1 MNIKDEVDKLMQRVR
16 KGRIPSSEAI
26 VKETFQ
32 ELRFISHVLNPQDV
46 QRNFNRLLR
55 EAFIK
60 TLEVLERYEDRAYA
74 REMVDEL
81 MALRKQD
88 LLEAQNLLEK
98 TPGLQE
104 GFRKALRVLLE
115 KWYPYLRRGFL
126 SISQSRKT
134 RGGRDFELQFSRLL
148 DLMEV
153 PFEKRKRRYRVDFM
167 IPSDEAF
174 HHDPNRSLILS
185 AKRTLRE
192 RWREVVEELQAMRS
206 PNIYLI
212 TADENV
218 SPGHVEGICRQYR
231 IHLVVWDEVKK
242 SRFPEDP
249 LVISYTALAN
259 EIIPLFRQFWK
270 SG

>member
-1 MNIKDEVDKLMQRVR
+1 MDIKDEVDKLMQRVR
-16 KGRIPSSEAI
+16 KGRIPSSETI

-32 ELRFISHVLNPQDV
+32 ELGFISHTLNPPDV
-46 QRNFNRLLR
+46 QRNFNCLLR

-88 LLEAQNLLEK
+88 LFDAQNLLEE
-98 TPGLQE
+98 TPDLQE

-134 RGGRDFELQFSRLL
+134 RGGRDFELQF
-148 DLMEV
+148 
-153 PFEKRKRRYRVDFM
+153 
-167 IPSDEAF
+167 
-174 HHDPNRSLILS
+174 
-185 AKRTLRE
+185 
-192 RWREVVEELQAMRS
+192 
-206 PNIYLI
+206 
-212 TADENV
+212 
-218 SPGHVEGICRQYR
+218 
-231 IHLVVWDEVKK
+231 
-242 SRFPEDP
+242 
-249 LVISYTALAN
+249 
-259 EIIPLFRQFWK
+259 RQFWK